1 MESPDLKERDMPVA
15 GGGREERASKRKEKN
30 LVSNF

>member
-15 GGGREERASKRKEKN
+15 GGREERASKRKD
-30 LVSNF
+30 LSFF

>member
-15 GGGREERASKRKEKN
+15 GGREERASKRKEKN